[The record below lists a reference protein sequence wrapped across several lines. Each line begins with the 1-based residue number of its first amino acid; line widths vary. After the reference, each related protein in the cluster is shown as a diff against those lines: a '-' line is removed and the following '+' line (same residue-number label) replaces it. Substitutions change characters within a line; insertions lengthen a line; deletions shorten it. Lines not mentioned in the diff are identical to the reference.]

1 MKKLLASFVFAAA
14 LMPSFAEATM
24 IDFNGGLDPFFTY
37 SQVSTLGG
45 PVATGSGYD
54 NLLAITGPGQVAFN
68 PRAFSPSTFT
78 FAGAGFFDLTSFL
91 IAGAW
96 GTQTLTVSGLAG
108 GATLFSQAV
117 AVTTNPTLVS
127 FNWSGLDQIVIQT
140 GTDFVQNTSLGG
152 AGQHW
157 ALDNLVVNQN
167 TPSVPEPASMA
178 LLGLGLIGV
187 AAARR
192 KSAKNKH
199 A

>member
-1 MKKLLASFVFAAA
+1 MKKLLASFAFAAA
-14 LMPSFAEATM
+14 LMPFFAEATM

-37 SQVSTLGG
+37 SQV
-45 PVATGSGYD
+45 ATIGSVSPGSGYD

-68 PRAFSPSTFT
+68 PFANSPSTFT

-91 IAGAW
+91 VGGAW
-96 GTQTLTVSGLAG
+96 GTQTLTISGLAG
-108 GATLFSQAV
+108 GSTLFSQAV

-140 GTDFVQNTSLGG
+140 GTDFVQDFTL
-152 AGQHW
+152 AGRGQQW
-157 ALDNLVVNQN
+157 ALDNLVVNEN

-178 LLGLGLIGV
+178 LLGLGLVGI

-192 KSAKNKH
+192 KSAKNK
-199 A
+199 